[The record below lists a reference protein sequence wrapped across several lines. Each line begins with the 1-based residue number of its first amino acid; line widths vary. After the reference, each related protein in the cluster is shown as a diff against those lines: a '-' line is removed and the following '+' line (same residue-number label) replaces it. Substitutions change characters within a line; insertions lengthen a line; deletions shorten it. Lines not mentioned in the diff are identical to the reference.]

1 LFASPARSAEN
12 DSIASSSG
20 DDPTPG
26 SVSFPVEADARVEQA
41 YPLENFGARSS
52 IRVDGATNSF
62 EYTKVDSYLSFD
74 VRGLPGPVATAKLLV
89 HATSQTVD
97 GPNVRV
103 ASNLWTES
111 TITWLTRPV
120 SGAPIADADAVAS
133 GTWLEYDVTTAVTAD
148 GVYSFRLT
156 SYSNDGISFSS
167 RESGLG
173 ARLVV
178 TPSGAPPPPPPL
190 PPPGACARF
199 ASVSGSDGNVGSL
212 VSPFRSPQRLADSLA
227 AGETGCLRGGVY
239 DNGATYVVRFGR
251 GGSAGAPITIRSYPG
266 ERARLVG
273 IVYVPRGSNH
283 VTLAAVDVE
292 GRGSQNTVQV
302 NAEDFTLEDS
312 DLTNAWRGNS
322 CLMLGDPGY
331 GRAVRTIVRR
341 NRFHECGNLS
351 HGNKDH
357 AIYAGYVSDA
367 QIVDNL
373 FWNSAAYAIQLYP
386 DAQRTRFAHNVID
399 GDSPSVRGGLIF
411 GGEGSYASSNN
422 TVEQNII
429 TYATVN
435 IEYWWGGTIGSGN
448 IARNNCLWAG
458 RSGNISSQ
466 VGFTASNNLTADP
479 LFTNK
484 ATRDYRLKAGSP
496 CLPLIGHDTAAALLR
511 LLGGQ

>member
-1 LFASPARSAEN
+1 VYGTSNTWVESDVTWNNRPPAS
-12 DSIASSSG
+12 
-20 DDPTPG
+20 
-26 SVSFPVEADARVEQA
+26 
-41 YPLENFGARSS
+41 
-52 IRVDGATNSF
+52 
-62 EYTKVDSYLSFD
+62 
-74 VRGLPGPVATAKLLV
+74 
-89 HATSQTVD
+89 
-97 GPNVRV
+97 
-103 ASNLWTES
+103 
-111 TITWLTRPV
+111 
-120 SGAPIADADAVAS
+120 
-133 GTWLEYDVTTAVTAD
+133 TTAVAD
-148 GVYSFRLT
+148 FGAVRRNAWVEVDVTKAVNGNGTYSFVLAT
-156 SYSNDGISFSS
+156 SSTDGSDYRS
-167 RESGLG
+167 RESGT
-173 ARLVV
+173 APRLVV
-178 TPSGAPPPPPPL
+178 TTTTDTADGQAPSVPASLTASNATANSVSLSWPASSDNVGVTGYSVYVNGNRIGNTAGTSYTAGSLSCGTSYTTAVDAYDAAGNRSAQKTTTATTTACPPPT

-429 TYATVN
+429 TYATIN

-496 CLPLIGHDTAAALLR
+496 CLPLIGHDTAALL
-511 LLGGQ
+511 Q